1 MTLRQ
6 HYAGLAD
13 VPWDAVIDT
22 LRGIGEDKP
31 TIGRVVE
38 YRAAVMLAQADAL
51 LAALAQ
57 TAQVAEL
64 TKDRLS
70 ATWMFSNHTFA
81 WPDLSDSK
89 WREAVMAL
97 FDCDAFGTL
106 YIRRGKEG
114 PLVHEIRGTGK
125 DNRAAFEAAV
135 NAYEPTAAPVASAP
149 DPRIAKCEALLALIL
164 DPSSGCTMTGVEA
177 FTVMRSKLR
186 AAISQ

>member
-1 MTLRQ
+1 MNPSTQNSKPIDGLTSHVGITLRQ

-38 YRAAVMLAQADAL
+38 YRAAMMLAQADAL

-57 TAQVAEL
+57 T
-64 TKDRLS
+64 
-70 ATWMFSNHTFA
+70 
-81 WPDLSDSK
+81 
-89 WREAVMAL
+89 
-97 FDCDAFGTL
+97 
-106 YIRRGKEG
+106 
-114 PLVHEIRGTGK
+114 
-125 DNRAAFEAAV
+125 
-135 NAYEPTAAPVASAP
+135 APVASAP

-186 AAISQ
+186 AALTPILPMSIDRAHEDLACEITAALGRPAKGDK